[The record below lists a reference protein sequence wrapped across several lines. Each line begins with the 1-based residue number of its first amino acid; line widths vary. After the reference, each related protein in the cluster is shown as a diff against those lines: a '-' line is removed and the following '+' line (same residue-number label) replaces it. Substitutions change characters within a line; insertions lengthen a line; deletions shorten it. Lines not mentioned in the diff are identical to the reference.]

1 LNDQAEQAFRISL
14 QICPYSPEAVFGCVQ
29 LLMGENRRQDA
40 LAVAQSAVQADPK
53 NKDFQNLAGQLQKS
67 AGTTAGK

>member
-1 LNDQAEQAFRISL
+1 
-14 QICPYSPEAVFGCVQ
+14 
-29 LLMGENRRQDA
+29 
-40 LAVAQSAVQADPK
+40 VAQSAVQADPK